1 VDVPFTSLL
10 VDLVASK
17 RFAQL
22 ALHSVE
28 MLAPFEIGAVIL
40 RRHLEFVAG
49 GATIV
54 GSSRE

>member
-1 VDVPFTSLL
+1 MSLL

-28 MLAPFEIGAVIL
+28 MLAPFEIGAIRGTAASSTL
-40 RRHLEFVAG
+40 RG
-49 GATIV
+49 TMTIV
-54 GSSRE
+54 GSLGE